1 LLQRQKKKKMYIA
14 EKELWR
20 LLWQLLLAVLHLHT
34 NNVIHR
40 DIKTLNI
47 FLTKDK
53 VVKVLPTLMSG

>member
-1 LLQRQKKKKMYIA
+1 MYIA